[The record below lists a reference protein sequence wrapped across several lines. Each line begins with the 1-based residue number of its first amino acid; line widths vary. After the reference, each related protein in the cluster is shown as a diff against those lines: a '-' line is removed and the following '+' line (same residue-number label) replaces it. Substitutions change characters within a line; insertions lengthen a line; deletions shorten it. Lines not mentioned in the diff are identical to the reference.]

1 MKYQDNMYIK
11 LGIWKNMW
19 IEHIFDYFNLRF
31 TKYVKVQGENLRVI
45 FLKKWKRKRIQE
57 KMILTFKVESQF

>member
-1 MKYQDNMYIK
+1 
-11 LGIWKNMW
+11 MW

-57 KMILTFKVESQF
+57 KNDFNF